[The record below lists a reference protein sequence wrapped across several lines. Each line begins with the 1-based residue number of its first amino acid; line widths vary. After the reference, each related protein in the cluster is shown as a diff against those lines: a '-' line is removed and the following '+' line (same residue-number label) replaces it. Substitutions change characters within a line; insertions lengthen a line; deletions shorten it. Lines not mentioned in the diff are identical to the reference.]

1 MKTAKKIQKLLDRRE
16 KLAVD
21 LMNISNQLD
30 EWLEKHGADFTDP
43 ELADSTI
50 TGCRIYC
57 EPKSAKNDVENY
69 IKNKM

>member
-1 MKTAKKIQKLLDRRE
+1 MEIAKKIQKLLDRRE

-43 ELADSTI
+43 DLADSTI